1 MEKKGVF
8 MIKAVLFDLDG
19 TLVNSIEDLADA
31 ANYGLSMLNFPTHET
46 EKYKYF
52 VGNGMPD
59 LIRRVLPE
67 DKRDSDTHSKLF
79 DIFVKRYQ
87 EHFFDKTR
95 AYDGIEELL
104 TELRKMGMKL
114 AVISNKAE
122 AFTLQVVDKAL
133 GDKFDEVYGKR
144 EGYPTKPDP
153 RLTLELMKKLGVSP
167 EECVLVGDSG
177 MDMAASVNAGCIG
190 IGALWGFRTK
200 EELQSNGAV
209 YVAQK
214 PMQVIEIIKEINR

>member
-1 MEKKGVF
+1 

-79 DIFVKRYQ
+79 DIFVICGIDMRINARKR
-87 EHFFDKTR
+87 R
-95 AYDGIEELL
+95 AVLF
-104 TELRKMGMKL
+104 KK
-114 AVISNKAE
+114 ISLFARYVKIHG
-122 AFTLQVVDKAL
+122 L
-133 GDKFDEVYGKR
+133 
-144 EGYPTKPDP
+144 
-153 RLTLELMKKLGVSP
+153 
-167 EECVLVGDSG
+167 
-177 MDMAASVNAGCIG
+177 
-190 IGALWGFRTK
+190 GFRTAGGDAVMCVSRK
-200 EELQSNGAV
+200 ED
-209 YVAQK
+209 
-214 PMQVIEIIKEINR
+214 

>member
-1 MEKKGVF
+1 

-19 TLVNSIEDLADA
+19 TLVNSIDDLADSC
-31 ANYGLSMLNFPTHET
+31 NYALEKLGLPTHET
-46 EKYKYF
+46 EKFRYF
-52 VGNGMPD
+52 VGNGIPD
-59 LIRRVLPE
+59 LMKRILPD
-67 DKRDSDTHSKLF
+67 DKKDTEIY
-79 DIFVKRYQ
+79 DEIFKIFWERYSN
-87 EHFFDKTR
+87 HFVDKTC
-95 AYDGIEELL
+95 AYEGIEDLL
-104 TELRKMGMKL
+104 TQLRKMGMKL

-122 AFTLQVVDKAL
+122 VFTLQVVEKTL
-133 GDKFDEVYGKR
+133 GNRFDEVYGKR